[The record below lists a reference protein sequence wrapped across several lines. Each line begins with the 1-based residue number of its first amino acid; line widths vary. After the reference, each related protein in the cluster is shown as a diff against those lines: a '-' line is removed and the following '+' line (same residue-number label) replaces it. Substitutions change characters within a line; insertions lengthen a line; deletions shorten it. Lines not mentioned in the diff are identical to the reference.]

1 MSQERLLFILIW
13 ILSWILGQYIGKI
26 VYQYLEKK
34 KIL

>member
-13 ILSWILGQYIGKI
+13 ILSWIFGQYIGKML
-26 VYQYLEKK
+26 YQYLEKK